1 MVGFLQTHL
10 DSTSDTFSEKT
21 AVFQVVL
28 DDDVG
33 HGIKHKLHVLG
44 VGCAGEVGVDF
55 LGVLLLVEI
64 LKFGLD
70 VNLCL
75 LVLVWACRAGKS
87 GRTEGCD
94 SG

>member
-28 DDDVG
+28 DDD
-33 HGIKHKLHVLG
+33 VLG